1 MTIKKSFENTLRPT
15 RRSSNTRQKRSRRA
29 SPFSSVAAS
38 CIFFAAA
45 IASAQPDD
53 LPRTPTQAQ
62 LDQITRAISQL
73 GSSEPAQR
81 SAARDELTKFGEL
94 AIPELEKAARFES
107 TRDHEV
113 QSRAAELVENSRSNL
128 AKAKAKKFIA
138 GQAVLSGWPEFASI
152 CGDNPSSREL
162 YQKIHLNHSQ
172 QIETAIRQPQDLTF
186 ADFSS
191 LLGSQNRERIALGL
205 FLLAYP
211 NAAAQP
217 ALQTNQL
224 EVLSRNLIGSAG
236 QFFDAKQ
243 KHQTSMIKLVCAFL
257 ASTDNLP
264 PARKLAL
271 LSTLDHPLVDAQLL
285 DLTQPNLPPIVRAV
299 AIASLS
305 SAAGPT
311 TLKHLQQYI
320 DDKTSVGKFLIDNPQ
335 QQSTSSAVTPK
346 TKKQTVS
353 EVQIRDICLLA
364 SLRITKKKPTDF
376 GFFESALSTNS
387 SKIDI
392 KTAGFVDDTARQNAF
407 KQWFRSQEK
416 RPPSQQ

>member
-1 MTIKKSFENTLRPT
+1 
-15 RRSSNTRQKRSRRA
+15 
-29 SPFSSVAAS
+29 
-38 CIFFAAA
+38 
-45 IASAQPDD
+45 
-53 LPRTPTQAQ
+53 

-285 DLTQPNLPPIVRAV
+285 ELTQPNLPPIVRAV